1 MGVGELGL
9 SGPQLFWAGK
19 RAGISDRRGKGE
31 EEAGVDLLND
41 APHPAEAVIAEAFG
55 CDTELAGVIHRKAE
69 YRRYRPRAAILRS
82 GDRSDSV
89 YLLVEGHAQAIALSF
104 DGRMVLVQEY
114 RPGDIFGEAAIS
126 GPITAFEDIAAV
138 TESEAGLFRSAA
150 FVGLIE
156 CYPSVALAV
165 STLLTRRLGQ
175 ANRRMVEG
183 ATLSAAGRIHAELL
197 RQAKRTPD
205 HTIRPLPVF
214 STFALTVQSTRE
226 TVSRT
231 INQLERRGIV
241 RREEGGLV
249 VVAPHRLE
257 ELIY

>member
-1 MGVGELGL
+1 M
-9 SGPQLFWAGK
+9 P
-19 RAGISDRRGKGE
+19 RGE
-31 EEAGVDLLND
+31 EETGVDLPST
-41 APHPAEAVIAEAFG
+41 APFRAEAVIADAFG
-55 CDTELAGVIHRKAE
+55 CDAELAGVIRRKAD

-82 GDRSDSV
+82 GDRSDTV
-89 YLLVEGHAQAIALSF
+89 YLLIEGQAQAIALSF
-104 DGRMVLVQEY
+104 DGRMVLVQDY

-126 GPITAFEDIAAV
+126 GTITAFEDIVAV
-138 TESEAGLFRSAA
+138 TEAEAGQFRSSV

-156 CYPSVALAV
+156 SYPSVALAV
-165 STLLTRRLGQ
+165 SKLLTRRLGQ

-197 RQAKRTPD
+197 RQARQTPD
-205 HTIRPLPVF
+205 HVIRPLPVF
-214 STFALTVQSTRE
+214 STFALGVQSTRE

-241 RREEGGLV
+241 RREKGALI